1 MKKLLL
7 LLILSFFSTT
17 GYSGTYYP
25 PADSA
30 DSGDS
35 GDTPGH
41 EPAAEAPASTR
52 TCPDGNEPTQSV
64 SADGGYFVY
73 SCGSVQ
79 PVPIVS
85 PKAEVSSE
93 TTSDKSAPEDLEA
106 GEDDYITKIKEAKT
120 LLDSGIISEE
130 QFEKMKQKIID
141 NI

>member
-1 MKKLLL
+1 MKRLLL

-25 PADSA
+25 PADSGGS
-30 DSGDS
+30 D
-35 GDTPGH
+35 P
-41 EPAAEAPASTR
+41 EPAAESPTSTR

-106 GEDDYITKIKEAKT
+106 GEDDYIAKIKEAKT

-141 NI
+141 SI

>member
-1 MKKLLL
+1 MKSLLL

-25 PADSA
+25 PADSGGSS
-30 DSGDS
+30 DPD
-35 GDTPGH
+35 P
-41 EPAAEAPASTR
+41 EPAPEPPPSTR
-52 TCPDGNEPTQSV
+52 TCPDGNEPTKSI
-64 SADGGYFVY
+64 SADGFYFVY
-73 SCGSVQ
+73 GCGSVP

-85 PKAEVSSE
+85 PEAKVSSE
-93 TTSDKSAPEDLEA
+93 TTSDKSAPGDL
-106 GEDDYITKIKEAKT
+106 GEDDYIAKIKEAKA

>member
-1 MKKLLL
+1 MKRLLL

-17 GYSGTYYP
+17 GYSGTSYP
-25 PADSA
+25 TA

-35 GDTPGH
+35 SEDA
-41 EPAAEAPASTR
+41 AAEAPASTR
-52 TCPDGNEPTQSV
+52 TCPDGNEPTKGISD
-64 SADGGYFVY
+64 DGYYFVY
-73 SCGSVQ
+73 TCGSVP

-85 PKAEVSSE
+85 PEAEVSSE
-93 TTSDKSAPEDLEA
+93 TTSNKSTPEDL
-106 GEDDYITKIKEAKT
+106 GEDDYIAKIKEAKA

>member
-1 MKKLLL
+1 MKRLLL

-17 GYSGTYYP
+17 GYSGTSYP
-25 PADSA
+25 PAD
-30 DSGDS
+30 DS
-35 GDTPGH
+35 

-52 TCPDGNEPTQSV
+52 TCPDGNEPTKSV
-64 SADGGYFVY
+64 SDDGFYFVY
-73 SCGSVQ
+73 TCGSVP

-85 PKAEVSSE
+85 PEAKVSSE
-93 TTSDKSAPEDLEA
+93 TTSDKSAPGDL
-106 GEDDYITKIKEAKT
+106 GEDDYIAKIKEAKA

>member
-1 MKKLLL
+1 MKRIFL

-25 PADSA
+25 PADSGGSS
-30 DSGDS
+30 DQPESPS
-35 GDTPGH
+35 
-41 EPAAEAPASTR
+41 STR
-52 TCPDGNEPTQSV
+52 TCPDGNEPTKSI
-64 SADGGYFVY
+64 SDDGFYFVY
-73 SCGSVQ
+73 TCGSVP

-85 PKAEVSSE
+85 PEAEVSSE
-93 TTSDKSAPEDLEA
+93 TTSDKSAPGDL
-106 GEDDYITKIKEAKT
+106 GEVDYIAQIKEAKA